1 MNTQRLGGVS
11 PSAGACATEQASV
24 HACACVQESSHSGPS
39 YLSKM
44 SRTMKMQK
52 AKGKAR

>member
-1 MNTQRLGGVS
+1 MS

-24 HACACVQESSHSGPS
+24 HACECVQESRRSGPS

-52 AKGKAR
+52 ARGKAR

>member
-1 MNTQRLGGVS
+1 MS

-24 HACACVQESSHSGPS
+24 HACACVRESRHFGPS